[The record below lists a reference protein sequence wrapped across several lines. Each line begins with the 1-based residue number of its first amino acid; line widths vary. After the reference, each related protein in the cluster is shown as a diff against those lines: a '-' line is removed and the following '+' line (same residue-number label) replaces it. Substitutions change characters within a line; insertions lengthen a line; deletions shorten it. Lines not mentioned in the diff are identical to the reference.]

1 MSLWRQTNRSVP
13 NRDTM
18 YSSYDTPASKRS
30 KGVSEEELIASID
43 DVMSKSAAVAESLGE
58 PTPALV
64 DEERF
69 EDRVEISN
77 VEVDLE
83 ITEEVTEANWFS
95 QPTVKDQIIRYPES
109 VRMVDPETKVLS
121 MSNPAHVAELNRIQK
136 ASADPIARTLAIT
149 EYERQTFEGSWT
161 VFLTFCKVQ
170 YRKM

>member
-1 MSLWRQTNRSVP
+1 MSSWRQTNRSVP
-13 NRDTM
+13 NQDTM
-18 YSSYDTPASKRS
+18 SSSYDIPALKKSKS
-30 KGVSEEELIASID
+30 VSEEELLASID

-58 PTPALV
+58 LTSALG

-69 EDRVEISN
+69 EDRVEISD
-77 VEVDLE
+77 VEIEE